1 MRVRLFDGSIRTSPS
16 MLERVTER
24 VSRAL
29 AHVAQRVMDV
39 TVRIA
44 DENGEKHGAT
54 DKRCRIVA
62 QISRAQAIVV
72 EARHEDYYAAIDA
85 ASAKLQRAAEHRFRE
100 R

>member
-1 MRVRLFDGSIRTSPS
+1 MRVKLFDGSIRTSPS

-24 VSRAL
+24 VSHAL
-29 AHVAQRVMDV
+29 AHVAQRVVEV

-44 DENGEKHGAT
+44 DENAGKHGAA

-62 QISRAQAIVV
+62 QVAHSQALVV

-85 ASAKLQRAAEHRFRE
+85 AAAKLERAAEHRFRD